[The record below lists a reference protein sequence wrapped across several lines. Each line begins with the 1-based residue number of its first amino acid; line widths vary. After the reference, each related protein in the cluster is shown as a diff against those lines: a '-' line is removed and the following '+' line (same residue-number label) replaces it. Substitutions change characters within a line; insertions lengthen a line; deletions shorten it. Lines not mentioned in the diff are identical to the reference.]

1 MVAVDGY
8 SPLMLADQKSRR
20 IPIDSHDTQRG
31 IAVGDESLSRSER
44 GSIAEGD

>member
-1 MVAVDGY
+1 MAVDGY

-20 IPIDSHDTQRG
+20 IPIDSLDAQRR
-31 IAVGDESLSRSER
+31 IAVGDESLIESER